1 MLIQIL
7 VIVFAFFVVV
17 RTAYRYAK
25 KDITAKEF
33 FFWLLIWLGI
43 SVIVLLPRLTEY
55 LAKFLGVGRG
65 VDAILYISVI
75 GLVYALFRVMMKIE
89 HLEQEITTIVRELAL
104 RKETDKKE

>member
-1 MLIQIL
+1 MPSSWLYGLHIVTQKGYYCQRIL
-7 VIVFAFFVVV
+7 
-17 RTAYRYAK
+17 
-25 KDITAKEF
+25 
-33 FFWLLIWLGI
+33 FWLLIWLGI